1 MHAHKK
7 IVPFLT
13 FLVVANPEIFKLTRK
28 LAGNW
33 IASADGLPTTAGLI
47 LHAVV
52 FVLLSHFLWGM
63 FYGRKS
69 GYAAADGD
77 SPQDDMAYAVVGAP
91 APSPS
96 EAVPT
101 NYSGLF
107 SSILGETGMNNFA
120 Q

>member
-1 MHAHKK
+1 MHWQKK
-7 IVPFLT
+7 IVPATT
-13 FLVVANPEIFKLTRK
+13 FLIVANPEIFKLTRK
-28 LAGNW
+28 IAGNW

-47 LHAVV
+47 LHAIV
-52 FVLLSHFLWGM
+52 FVILCHFLWSV

-69 GYAAADGD
+69 GYAEADGD
-77 SPQDDMAYAVVGAP
+77 SPQDDMAYAMVGAP